1 MAGQPTPRKHPPS
14 PNGAPTL
21 TPLGHYAGRPDIAL
35 SRQVTV
41 VGSKPGSR
49 LHLASSTV
57 SQSHAFIVNSTGGAY
72 VRDLA
77 SRTHVF
83 VNGKDHREADLNDGD
98 LLQIGKFKFQ
108 FNAGVAGVG
117 VEPGRSAPVGHFDA
131 APGALLNVE
140 GGEMPLPIE
149 ARTILIGRRPTCDIP
164 LIEDSVSTSHAIIF
178 EMNGKRFIRDLNSR
192 KGTSVNGKKIDQ
204 QAELN
209 FGDTIRIGE
218 TDIVYSSASGVV
230 TDHGEPDELD
240 HLVSTAPLGT
250 AALDVPGLAEEDQDQ
265 SAAPADGDAIPMIE
279 SKHGSRVAA
288 AAPAFIEPA
297 RPEPDQVHLD
307 SDPDVS
313 GGPGDTAFL
322 PPQVDQPRKVPT
334 LKADVVA
341 AAAEPAAP
349 DGESLELVDEAP
361 PAAAAPTAE
370 EAALVDDVLGL
381 TPEARRRESAKIDE
395 LNGSRRGW
403 RGMQV
408 DDAAIPV
415 AERPAEVEPEAPAPP
430 AKPPLAASRTDML
443 PTADEPRPPA
453 TPQAEKAPAEE
464 APAEEA
470 PAEEAPVPEPIA
482 EAPSAPKPIAE
493 APPVTEESDHSAI
506 AVDEEAPAA
515 EAPPPHVTVGE
526 EVDEAITPLPAETFD
541 IEIEEPSQL
550 AVNEPAATDVEDE
563 LHLPPVIDDVVD
575 ELELD
580 RLPLTPEEGAPL
592 DLSIDDTPTVA
603 EEPAPSLDLKD
614 PVEAVD
620 DSA

>member
-83 VNGKDHREADLNDGD
+83 VNGKDRREAD
-98 LLQIGKFKFQ
+98 
-108 FNAGVAGVG
+108 
-117 VEPGRSAPVGHFDA
+117 
-131 APGALLNVE
+131 LNVE

-164 LIEDSVSTSHAIIF
+164 LIEDSVSTAHAIIF

-307 SDPDVS
+307 SDPDVG

-341 AAAEPAAP
+341 EAAEPAAP

-430 AKPPLAASRTDML
+430 AKPPLAASRTDTL

-453 TPQAEKAPAEE
+453 TPQAEK
-464 APAEEA
+464 A

-493 APPVTEESDHSAI
+493 APPVTEEADDAAI

-563 LHLPPVIDDVVD
+563 LHLPP
-575 ELELD
+575 
-580 RLPLTPEEGAPL
+580 
-592 DLSIDDTPTVA
+592 
-603 EEPAPSLDLKD
+603 
-614 PVEAVD
+614 
-620 DSA
+620 